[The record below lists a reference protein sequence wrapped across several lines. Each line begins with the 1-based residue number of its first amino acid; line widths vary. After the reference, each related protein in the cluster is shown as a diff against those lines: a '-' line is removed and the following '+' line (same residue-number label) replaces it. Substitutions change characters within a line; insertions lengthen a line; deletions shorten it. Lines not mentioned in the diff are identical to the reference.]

1 MELQILWWYWLIFGM
16 LLILAEMLVPSF
28 TLFWFGLAGLAVAV
42 LLVFLPDLAFSLQ
55 LLLWALGSIV
65 FTLLWFKYFKPTM
78 IDRTKAGVSKEAVTG
93 ETGMVIKPPQNETR
107 GLVRFSIP
115 VLGAD
120 EWEFICQEDCNVGDR
135 VEVTDVSGNTL
146 IVKLK
151 NSSS

>member
-16 LLILAEMLVPSF
+16 LLILAEMLIPSF
-28 TLFWFGLAGLAVAV
+28 TLFWFGLAGLGVAG
-42 LLVFLPDLAFSLQ
+42 LLIFLPDLAFSLQ
-55 LLLWALGSIV
+55 LLFWALGSIL
-65 FTLLWFKYFKPTM
+65 FTVLWFKYFKPTM

-93 ETGMVIKPPQNETR
+93 ETGMVIKPPQDETR

-135 VEVTDVSGNTL
+135 IEVTDVSGNTL

-151 NSSS
+151 NS